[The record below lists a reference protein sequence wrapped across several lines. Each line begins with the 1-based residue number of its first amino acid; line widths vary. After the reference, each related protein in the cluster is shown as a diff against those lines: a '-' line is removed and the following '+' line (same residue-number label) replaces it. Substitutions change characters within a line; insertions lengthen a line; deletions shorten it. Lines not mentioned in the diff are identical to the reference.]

1 MKRHMKR
8 NTAMKKTL
16 IALALVS
23 LPVAASAEVILY
35 GQIKAGAEYTESFED
50 NGPRSRHDFALADFG
65 SRIGFKGSED
75 LGNGLKAIWQFE
87 QGINIGSGTWQAGK
101 GRDSFIGLEGGFGRV
116 TAGNVSNPIDANT
129 GAMDQWEGS
138 GNGVT
143 TLDYYTRFSRR
154 NVSVNYYSPNFNGFD
169 FHVQVAPGGDRGRAD
184 GVTNLSKATVFG
196 LGLGYKSASGIFAR
210 YAGEFGKDFASTAVP
225 PATPTPATT
234 SISKTYQVHNL
245 AVGYDANNLNAQV
258 GFQYGR
264 NVSLDRANPWA
275 GDVNTKEVAV
285 SVAYTAGAVTPK
297 LSVAHGRAN
306 DADKHRYT
314 QAIVGADYAFS
325 RRTTGLVSVG
335 WLKQGDRQA
344 TNSTWALGTGLVHKF

>member
-1 MKRHMKR
+1 
-8 NTAMKKTL
+8 MKKTL

-50 NGPRSRHDFALADFG
+50 GGNRSRHDFALADFG

-87 QGINIGSGTWQAGK
+87 QGVHIGTSTWNAAR
-101 GRDSFIGLEGGFGRV
+101 GRDSFIGLEGSFGRV
-116 TAGNVSNPIDANT
+116 TAGRVSNPIDANT
-129 GAMDQWEGS
+129 GSMDQWEGS

-143 TLDYYTRFSRR
+143 TLDTYTRFSRR
-154 NVSVNYYSPNFNGFD
+154 HISVNYYSPNFNGFD
-169 FHVQVAPGGDRGRAD
+169 FHVQVAPGGDRGVAD

-210 YAGEFGKDFASTAVP
+210 YAGEFGKDFVAPTP
-225 PATPTPATT
+225 PATAVTT
-234 SISKTYQVHNL
+234 SKTYQVHNL

-264 NVSLDRANPWA
+264 NVSLDSDNPWA

-306 DADKHRYT
+306 DTAKTRYT

-325 RRTTGLVSVG
+325 RRTTGLVSLG
-335 WLKQGDRQA
+335 WLKTGDN
-344 TNSTWALGTGLVHKF
+344 TGSDSTWALGTGLVHKF